1 MGERY
6 MMFEQYMKESANL
19 NTEQTIANYL
29 LGLVC
34 EKYGE
39 IINNNEMSV
48 LQMSMLDLIYQ
59 NTLQWISEIGKTI
72 EGQYQLLN
80 TLSTREASKISGY
93 RKKSINSRLRNI
105 AECNLTFLK
114 FLSYFWK
121 IMLNICQE
129 KVHNENNISTYKELF
144 DPLCYIDSSVKHYI
158 CLNFPEDKYV
168 DRCVILPPAAGEFKS
183 TKRNIVNRMVNV
195 SPRPEKWF
203 FQNSNIMQGKN
214 YYDYSTADVSENPTI
229 ADLGED
235 SFYIECMECIGID
248 EDEWGKKEECGKCIF
263 LENCIKEER

>member
-1 MGERY
+1 
-6 MMFEQYMKESANL
+6 
-19 NTEQTIANYL
+19 
-29 LGLVC
+29 
-34 EKYGE
+34 
-39 IINNNEMSV
+39 
-48 LQMSMLDLIYQ
+48 
-59 NTLQWISEIGKTI
+59 
-72 EGQYQLLN
+72 
-80 TLSTREASKISGY
+80 
-93 RKKSINSRLRNI
+93 
-105 AECNLTFLK
+105 
-114 FLSYFWK
+114 
-121 IMLNICQE
+121 MLNICQE
-129 KVHNENNISTYKELF
+129 KVHNENDISTYKELF